1 MPISTAQ
8 LIDGKAIA
16 AQVRAELTALVAAR
30 PAGRRPPGLAVVQ
43 VGEDPASTVYVR
55 NKKQACEG
63 TGMRSFGHDLP
74 ESTTQDELM
83 ALIARLNA
91 DDAVDGILI
100 QLPLPDHLD
109 KDALLLAVDPNKDV
123 DGLHPLNLGL
133 LLMGRSVFPSCT
145 PAGVMELLERSG
157 LPIAGRHAVVI
168 GRSNIVGKPM
178 AALLLAADA
187 TVTVC
192 HSRTP
197 DLAAIT
203 RQADILVAAVGRA
216 GIVTAEMVKPG
227 AVVIDVGT
235 NRGPDGRLLGDVQF
249 SGVAEVAGWITPVPG
264 GVGPMTIAMLLK
276 NTWRSYERRVTK

>member
-1 MPISTAQ
+1 MPTSTAQ

-16 AQVRAELTALVAAR
+16 AEVRAELTALVAAR
-30 PAGRRPPGLAVVQ
+30 PAGSRPPGLAVVQ

-63 TGMRSFGHDLP
+63 TGMRSFGYDLP
-74 ESTTQDELM
+74 ASTTQDELL
-83 ALIARLNA
+83 ALIGRLNA
-91 DDAVDGILI
+91 DESVDGILI

-109 KDALLLAVDPNKDV
+109 KDALLLAVDPDKDV

-133 LLMGRSVFPSCT
+133 LLMGRPVFASCT
-145 PAGVMELLERSG
+145 PAGVMELLGRSG
-157 LPIAGRHAVVI
+157 LPVAGRHAVVV

-216 GIVTAEMVKPG
+216 GLVTAEMVKPG

-235 NRGPDGRLLGDVQF
+235 NRGPDGKLLGDVQF
-249 SGVAEVAGWITPVPG
+249 SSVAEIAGWITPVPG

-276 NTWRSYERRVTK
+276 NTWHSYERRVTE

>member
-235 NRGPDGRLLGDVQF
+235 NRGPDGKLLGDVQF

>member
-1 MPISTAQ
+1 MPTSTAQ

-16 AQVRAELTALVAAR
+16 AEVRAELTALVAAR
-30 PAGRRPPGLAVVQ
+30 PAGQRPPGLAVVQ

-55 NKKQACEG
+55 NKKQASEG
-63 TGMRSFGHDLP
+63 CGMRSFGYDLP
-74 ESTTQDELM
+74 ETTTQEDLL

-109 KDALLLAVDPNKDV
+109 KDALLLAVDPAKDV

-133 LLMGRSVFPSCT
+133 LLMGRAVFPSCT
-145 PAGVMELLERSG
+145 PAGVMELLARSG
-157 LPIAGRHAVVI
+157 LPIAGRHAVVV

-216 GIVTAEMVKPG
+216 GLVTAEMIKPG

-235 NRGPDGRLLGDVQF
+235 NRGPDGKLLGDVQF

>member
-1 MPISTAQ
+1 MPTSTAQ

-16 AQVRAELTALVAAR
+16 AEVRAELTALVAAR
-30 PAGRRPPGLAVVQ
+30 PAGLRTPGLAVVQ

-63 TGMRSFGHDLP
+63 TGMRSFGFDLP
-74 ESTTQDELM
+74 ESTSQEELL
-83 ALIARLNA
+83 ALITRLNA

-109 KDALLLAVDPNKDV
+109 KDALLRAVDPDKDV

-133 LLMGRSVFPSCT
+133 LLMGQSVFPSCT
-145 PAGVMELLERSG
+145 PAGVMELLGRSG
-157 LPIAGRHAVVI
+157 LPIAGRHAVVV

-187 TVTVC
+187 TVTIC

-197 DLAAIT
+197 DLGAIT

-216 GIVTAEMVKPG
+216 GLVTAEMVKPG

-235 NRGPDGRLLGDVQF
+235 NRGPDGKLLGDVQF
-249 SGVAEVAGWITPVPG
+249 SGVAAVAGWITPVPG

-276 NTWRSYERRVTK
+276 NTWRSYERRVIK

>member
-1 MPISTAQ
+1 MPTSTAQ

-16 AQVRAELTALVAAR
+16 AEVRAELTALVAAR
-30 PAGRRPPGLAVVQ
+30 PAGLRPPGLAVVQ

-63 TGMRSFGHDLP
+63 TGMRSFGFDLP
-74 ESTTQDELM
+74 ESTSQEELL
-83 ALIARLNA
+83 ALITRLNA

-109 KDALLLAVDPNKDV
+109 KDALLRAVDPDKDV

-133 LLMGRSVFPSCT
+133 LLMGQSVFPSCT
-145 PAGVMELLERSG
+145 PAGVMELLGRSG
-157 LPIAGRHAVVI
+157 LPIAGRHAVVV

-187 TVTVC
+187 TVTIC

-197 DLAAIT
+197 DLGAIT

-216 GIVTAEMVKPG
+216 GLVTAEMVKPG

-235 NRGPDGRLLGDVQF
+235 NRGPDGKLLGDVQF
-249 SGVAEVAGWITPVPG
+249 SGVAAVAGWITPVPG